1 MNQGTGNGIR
11 LVGYQKHDN
20 RRTSETLKPV
30 ANIDEYLD
38 ALSAPTEESK
48 MRKAIAVMCSQ
59 VCYEIC
65 NDECPLKPWKPDNVK
80 PEKGVDYE
88 RSIV

>member
-1 MNQGTGNGIR
+1 MNQGTGNGLR

-48 MRKAIAVMCSQ
+48 MRKAIAIMCSRL
-59 VCYEIC
+59 CKGEYDKC
-65 NDECPLKPWKPDNVK
+65 NECPLQSWKPDNVNAA
-80 PEKGVDYE
+80 ETEAEG
-88 RSIV
+88 R

>member
-48 MRKAIAVMCSQ
+48 MRKAIAEFCNNHCGPIECMHVKCS
-59 VCYEIC
+59 
-65 NDECPLKPWKPDNVK
+65 LHPWKPEGTK
-80 PEKGVDYE
+80 
-88 RSIV
+88 